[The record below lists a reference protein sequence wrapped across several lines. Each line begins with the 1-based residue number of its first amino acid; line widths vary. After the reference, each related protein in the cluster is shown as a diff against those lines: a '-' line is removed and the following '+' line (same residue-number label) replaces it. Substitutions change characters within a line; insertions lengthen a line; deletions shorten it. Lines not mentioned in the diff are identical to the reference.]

1 MSFLEAI
8 DHLGFVGWLIVAG
21 AILFDLANG
30 WNDASN
36 AIATVV
42 CTRVLKPITA
52 VLFGAV
58 FNFLGA
64 LVAGEV
70 AKTVGKEIADPKLL
84 TSATYIAA
92 LVAAPLWITVCTWRG
107 LPISCS
113 HSLMGALVGAVI
125 ATAGNEAIHGAGI
138 KKIVIGIFTSPII
151 GFLLG
156 MAVVT
161 AVCWICRRW
170 RPTRVNSVFGKLQ
183 IVSAGYMAFS
193 HGTGDAQKAMGI
205 ITGAL
210 MAGGAASSADW
221 HIPMWVRITCAVAM
235 GVGSFVGGW
244 AVIRTMGSRL
254 SHINTYEGFAAE
266 VGAATTILVC
276 TSQGIPLSTTH
287 SITGSITGVAA
298 AKGMRRVRW
307 EVGKKILYAWLL
319 TFPVCIGLGFLL
331 SKLLGIWITGSVG
344 DAAPV
349 EGG

>member
-8 DHLGFVGWLIVAG
+8 DHLGWVGWLIVAG
-21 AILFDLANG
+21 AIMFDIANG

-36 AIATVV
+36 AIATAV
-42 CTRVLKPITA
+42 CTRVLKPVTA
-52 VLFGAV
+52 VIFGAV

-64 LVAGEV
+64 LVSGEV
-70 AKTVGKEIADPKLL
+70 AKTVGKEIADPALL

-92 LVAAPLWITVCTWRG
+92 LVAAPLWITLCTWRG

-125 ATAGNEAIHGAGI
+125 ATAGSDALAGAGI
-138 KKIVIGIFTSPII
+138 KKIVIGVFTSPII

-161 AVCWICRRW
+161 LVCWICKNW
-170 RPTRVNSVFGKLQ
+170 KPARVNSVFGKLQ

-210 MAGGAASSADW
+210 MAGGAAGAEW
-221 HIPMWVRITCAVAM
+221 HVPFWVRIICAVAM
-235 GVGSFVGGW
+235 GFGSIVGGW
-244 AVIRTMGSRL
+244 SVIKTMGSRL
-254 SHINTYEGFAAE
+254 SHLESYQGFAAE
-266 VGAATTILVC
+266 MGAATTIFVC

-287 SITGSITGVAA
+287 AITGSITGVAA

-319 TFPVCIGLGFLL
+319 TFPVCIVLGFLF
-331 SKLLGIWITGSVG
+331 SKGFALLLPAV
-344 DAAPV
+344 V
-349 EGG
+349 ER